1 MALPGYQVRRIGG
14 RVERKEPTAKLAYE
28 EEAWVNSGAENNSRT
43 ENGEM
48 SKGSKPIYVPTV
60 VRAYAQ
66 VFISSDVCPQNQEY
80 LKMWRRRSK
89 KQRKGIGIIL
99 SGWKKRLLI
108 KDSKL
113 TASVVKYGLETRSFV
128 WPRQ

>member
-89 KQRKGIGIIL
+89 KQRKGIGIMVSVPL
-99 SGWKKRLLI
+99 A
-108 KDSKL
+108 L
-113 TASVVKYGLETRSFV
+113 TLQ
-128 WPRQ
+128 PRHYDEAD